1 MQVLNKYDN
10 NKNEII
16 IKYYNSEENNR
27 IFCEDFININK
38 DNCRL
43 LFKNKEYKLSEKYP
57 LSFDKRRYYN
67 KINRN

>member
-16 IKYYNSEENNR
+16 IKYYNSEENTS

-38 DNCRL
+38 DNGRL
-43 LFKNKEYKLSEKYP
+43 LFKNKEYKLIVTYP

>member
-16 IKYYNSEENNR
+16 IKYNNSEENNR

-43 LFKNKEYKLSEKYP
+43 LFKNKEYKLIVKYP